1 MLPGTLETGAEG
13 GLYTVTL
20 ALPAALIL
28 AAGIVAVICVEVIV
42 AAGAVICICDA
53 PRVQF
58 KVETCVGSV
67 ELLRKFVPV
76 TVSARLLPTV
86 PQAGEAEVTVGMGLA
101 GLLIMNVTVFESP
114 LVPVP

>member
-1 MLPGTLETGAEG
+1 M
-13 GLYTVTL
+13 TL
-20 ALPAALIL
+20 AVPAPLTL

-42 AAGAVICICDA
+42 AAGAVICICDE

-58 KVETCVGSV
+58 KVEICVVSV

-76 TVSARLLPTV
+76 TVKARALPAV
-86 PQAGEAEVTVGMGLA
+86 VHVGEAEVTVGSGLG
-101 GLLIMNVTVFESP
+101 GLLMMKLMVLERP